1 MKKLFLI
8 LALCTS
14 LAHAETW
21 FEATNAGGGK
31 IVLLLQKCTGQEGFI
46 VIAQLPNGTH
56 STGCWTYVA
65 DLVIV
70 LWDGGNIKSSTFN
83 ANAFVMKER

>member
-8 LALCTS
+8 LAFCTS

-31 IVLLLQKCTGQEGFI
+31 IVLLLQKCAGQEGFV
-46 VIAQLPNGTH
+46 VIAQLPNGSH

-70 LWDGGNIKSSTFN
+70 LWDGGTIKSSTFN
-83 ANAFVMKER
+83 ANAFVMRER